1 MDNGPHFDKGHEV
14 DDNYQPNTAVQ
25 YCGGNCALYSKINFN
40 LNKTTSPAKAP
51 PVKAYL
57 LPSNEVVINEP
68 SGCLPALP
76 ILKEFFGKEQA
87 SVKAFGVQ
95 SLTKRQASARSSA
108 FSFSAHEKRGSEGD
122 VVRSLAKR
130 QKTSLGSS
138 WQTF

>member
-14 DDNYQPNTAVQ
+14 DDNYQPNTAQ
-25 YCGGNCALYSKINFN
+25 PAAAE
-40 LNKTTSPAKAP
+40 TTFPAKAP
-51 PVKAYL
+51 PVKAHL

-87 SVKAFGVQ
+87 SVKALGVQ
-95 SLTKRQASARSSA
+95 SLTKRQASARSRA

-130 QKTSLGSS
+130 QKTSSGSS
-138 WQTF
+138 